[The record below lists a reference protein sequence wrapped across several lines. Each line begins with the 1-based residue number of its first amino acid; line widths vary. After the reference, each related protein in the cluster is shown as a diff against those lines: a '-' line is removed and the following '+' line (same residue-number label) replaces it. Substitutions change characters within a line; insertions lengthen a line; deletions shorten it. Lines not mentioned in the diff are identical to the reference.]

1 MVNFLPILCDSDK
14 LIAGNY
20 VHPEKNK
27 KKKTNKKEYERW
39 AEIIKY
45 FDEKKEVK

>member
-1 MVNFLPILCDSDK
+1 MVNFLLILCDSDK

-27 KKKTNKKEYERW
+27 KNKKESERW
-39 AEIIKY
+39 AEIIKD